1 MKLLKECTFSDTCSY
16 LKEKEQTSHYKIVSE
31 CNTFHST
38 NLTKRGWRRFGRMF
52 FRPIC
57 SECNECQSIKIDVKN
72 YNFSKSERRV
82 IRKNAHLTALLRHPT
97 STNKHVEL
105 FNKYHKFMHEKKSW
119 DINQTDPKN
128 YFYSF
133 VDGHEEFGYEMLYF
147 EGDKLICIDLLDIL
161 EDGIS
166 SIYCYY
172 DPEYLHL
179 SIGKY
184 TLLRQIL
191 FAKQNNL
198 DWIYLGY
205 YVKDC
210 PSLAYKE
217 QYKPYKTLVARPID
231 SEEDSWI

>member
-1 MKLLKECTFSDTCSY
+1 
-16 LKEKEQTSHYKIVSE
+16 
-31 CNTFHST
+31 
-38 NLTKRGWRRFGRMF
+38 
-52 FRPIC
+52 
-57 SECNECQSIKIDVKN
+57 
-72 YNFSKSERRV
+72 
-82 IRKNAHLTALLRHPT
+82 
-97 STNKHVEL
+97 
-105 FNKYHKFMHEKKSW
+105 MHEKKSW